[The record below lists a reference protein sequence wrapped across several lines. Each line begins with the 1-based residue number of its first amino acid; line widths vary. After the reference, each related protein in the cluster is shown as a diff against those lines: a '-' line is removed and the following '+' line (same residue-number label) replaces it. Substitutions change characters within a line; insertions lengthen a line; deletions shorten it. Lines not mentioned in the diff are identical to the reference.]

1 MAIPFG
7 IQALFDLHHD
17 WVVMQVNVE
26 NVFNSIFWTIMFKE
40 LCDAEGPLMNIVP
53 FTMLF
58 YGAHYYLYYQHGR
71 HVEGVTNIEPS
82 SGTK

>member
-1 MAIPFG
+1 
-7 IQALFDLHHD
+7 
-17 WVVMQVNVE
+17 
-26 NVFNSIFWTIMFKE
+26 MFKE